1 VGKARTLLSCS
12 ACGQQVG
19 QWVGRCPG
27 CGAWG
32 TVEQR
37 NPGTASVPVSLESL
51 QHEARG
57 EPRASTGIPGIDRVL
72 GGGLVP
78 ATVALLAGEPG
89 ISHHLLPEDTQ
100 LRWQRT
106 R

>member
-19 QWVGRCPG
+19 QWVGRCSG

-37 NPGTASVPVSLESL
+37 SPGTASVPVSLQSL
-51 QHEARG
+51 RHEAEG
-57 EPRASTGIPGIDRVL
+57 EPRVSTGIPGIDRVL

-89 ISHHLLPEDTQ
+89 IGKVSLCARRMAQ
-100 LRWQRT
+100 
-106 R
+106 

>member
-1 VGKARTLLSCS
+1 MGKARTLLSCS

-37 NPGTASVPVSLESL
+37 SPGTASAPVSFQSL
-51 QHEARG
+51 QHQAGG

-78 ATVALLAGEPG
+78 ATVALLAGEPS
-89 ISHHLLPEDTQ
+89 ISKVST
-100 LRWQRT
+100 
-106 R
+106 

>member
-1 VGKARTLLSCS
+1 MGKARTLLSCS

-37 NPGTASVPVSLESL
+37 NPGTASVSVSLASL
-51 QHEARG
+51 QHEASG

-89 ISHHLLPEDTQ
+89 IGKVST
-100 LRWQRT
+100 
-106 R
+106 

>member
-1 VGKARTLLSCS
+1 
-12 ACGQQVG
+12 
-19 QWVGRCPG
+19 
-27 CGAWG
+27 
-32 TVEQR
+32 VEQR
-37 NPGTASVPVSLESL
+37 NPGTASVAVSLESL

-89 ISHHLLPEDTQ
+89 IGKVSIPS
-100 LRWQRT
+100 
-106 R
+106 